1 MDVQMPEM
9 DGFEATALIR
19 RQETA
24 TGKHV
29 PILAMTAYALKG
41 DRERCLAAGMD
52 GYLSKP
58 IRVGEFLGAVE
69 AAVASS
75 VVLTPDPKGAEPATP
90 VNDWSEALAGVG
102 GDRNLLRELAGV
114 FLTEYPKWLA
124 QIRSALAAGNSREVH
139 LAAHT
144 LKGTL
149 STFGAK
155 AGQEAAFR
163 LEMMGRQDNLT
174 SAREA
179 WDVLEEEMKRLQ
191 PALAALAQGNF
202 T

>member
-58 IRVGEFLGAVE
+58 IRVGEFLDE
-69 AAVASS
+69 IEKAVAPLPIDPQPQDSE
-75 VVLTPDPKGAEPATP
+75 PDNPAD
-90 VNDWSEALAGVG
+90 DWTEALAGVG
-102 GDRNLLRELAGV
+102 GDRSLLRDLAGV
-114 FLTEYPKWLA
+114 FLAEYPKWLA
-124 QIRSALAAGNSREVH
+124 QIRTALTEGNSREVH

-155 AGQEAAFR
+155 AAQAAAFR
-163 LEMMGRQDNLT
+163 LEIMGRENNLS
-174 SAREA
+174 SAEEA
-179 WDVLEEEMKRLQ
+179 WDVLEQEMKRLH
-191 PALAALAQGNF
+191 PALAALAREASP
-202 T
+202 